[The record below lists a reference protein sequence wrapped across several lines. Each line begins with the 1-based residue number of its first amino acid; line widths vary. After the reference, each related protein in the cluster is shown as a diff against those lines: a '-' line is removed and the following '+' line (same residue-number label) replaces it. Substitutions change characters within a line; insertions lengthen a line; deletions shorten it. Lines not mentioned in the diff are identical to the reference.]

1 MSPDSKPDSVLRPR
15 MAAAIQR
22 LKDSREED
30 ALEIVEEIVSQ
41 LLGCEEYALLAV
53 EDYGARLVP
62 VAAMGLSLE
71 RFHALLVPQGI
82 VGQVARH
89 GVPYLVGRTSFI
101 GSSPHEVGLTACI
114 PLSSR
119 RQVFGVL
126 ALFRMLP
133 QKRGLNEEDLELL
146 DLIAE
151 RGVVALA
158 VRRKGAAIPKPPAG
172 PPPIEPE
179 APGLRAIYLEP
190 GGLVAAARPTEVTTI
205 LGSCVAVCLW
215 DEQLRLGGL
224 NHYLLPSSLS
234 GQQPSGRH
242 GDAAIP
248 MLVAEMERLGSQ
260 RANLRAKIF
269 GGAHMAG
276 PPTPGKPGLGQRN
289 AEIAQRLLAELGIPI
304 LASDLG
310 GSSGRKLRFRTD
322 DGTALIK
329 MLGPAGGT
337 S

>member
-1 MSPDSKPDSVLRPR
+1 MSPDSKPDPVLRPR

-30 ALEIVEEIVSQ
+30 ALEVVEEIVSQ

-101 GSSPHEVGLTACI
+101 GASPHEVGLTACI
-114 PLSSR
+114 PLCSR

-158 VRRKGAAIPKPPAG
+158 VRRKSAAIPKPPAG
-172 PPPIEPE
+172 PAPVDPE
-179 APGLRAIYLEP
+179 APGLRALYLEP
-190 GGLVAAARPTEVTTI
+190 GDWWPR
-205 LGSCVAVCLW
+205 
-215 DEQLRLGGL
+215 
-224 NHYLLPSSLS
+224 
-234 GQQPSGRH
+234 
-242 GDAAIP
+242 
-248 MLVAEMERLGSQ
+248 
-260 RANLRAKIF
+260 RAPR
-269 GGAHMAG
+269 
-276 PPTPGKPGLGQRN
+276 R
-289 AEIAQRLLAELGIPI
+289 
-304 LASDLG
+304 
-310 GSSGRKLRFRTD
+310 
-322 DGTALIK
+322 
-329 MLGPAGGT
+329 
-337 S
+337 